1 MYQTDIWGEMLRP
14 VRLQRWR
21 FRRLGFFLSGL
32 SKSLAKR
39 AGFFKKARRYLDA
52 RAFTGQQL
60 MLRRVYTKR
69 YLPFKV
75 RSFNRFLRKHL
86 RLRRYGS
93 RGQQANHDLL
103 SSSALALA
111 LEKRI
116 GSILI
121 RAGAYQSAAHM
132 RQAFAYKSG
141 EARFLGHL
149 NKQIPLK
156 GFVKLAPSV
165 LDGAGLKA
173 FRARKLSNR
182 LVHHKVRPILRL
194 KATAKSVP
202 LRRFKFVRRKAA
214 KVRLRGNLW
223 LRGAVSRYST
233 TTGLLKFPDTSV
245 CLVGDLRSLSAVKT
259 GLPPLVR
266 LKHR

>member
-1 MYQTDIWGEMLRP
+1 MLRP
-14 VRLQRWR
+14 VRMQRWR

-32 SKSLAKR
+32 SKHLAKR
-39 AGFFKKARRYLDA
+39 VGFFKKARRYLDA

-60 MLRRVYTKR
+60 MLRRVYARR

-75 RSFNRFLRKHL
+75 RSFNRFLRKYL
-86 RLRRYGS
+86 KLRRYGS
-93 RGQQANHDLL
+93 RGQRAKNDLL
-103 SSSALALA
+103 SSSALAWA

-121 RAGAYQSAAHM
+121 RAGAYKSAGHM
-132 RQAFAYKSG
+132 RQSFAYKSG

-149 NKQIPLK
+149 NKQVPIR

-173 FRARKLSNR
+173 FRVRKLANR
-182 LVHHKVRPILRL
+182 MMHHKIRPRLRL
-194 KATAKSVP
+194 KVTSKSAP
-202 LRRFKFVRRKAA
+202 LRKRKIARRKAL
-214 KVRLRGNLW
+214 KVRTRNSHW
-223 LRGAVSRYST
+223 LRGGASRYFT

-245 CLVGDLRSLSAVKT
+245 CMVGDLRSLSAVKT